1 MMKNKSKLKS
11 KTWQIRLDKHWVMIL
26 GIFIVSFALMLPLFL
41 NEYHVGND
49 TMYHLTTISSIK
61 EYHSIASCHGSK

>member
-26 GIFIVSFALMLPLFL
+26 GIFLVSFALMLPLFL
-41 NEYHVGND
+41 NELVEDIIFPQLGHF
-49 TMYHLTTISSIK
+49 TMPVK
-61 EYHSIASCHGSK
+61 R